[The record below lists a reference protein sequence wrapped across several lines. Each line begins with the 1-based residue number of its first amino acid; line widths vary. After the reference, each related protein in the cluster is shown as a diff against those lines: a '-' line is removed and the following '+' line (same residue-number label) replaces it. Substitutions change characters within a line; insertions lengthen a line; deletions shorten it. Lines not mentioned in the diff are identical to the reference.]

1 MINPS
6 LNINIILLYILN
18 YIMINNPIIDERYI
32 NGVIY
37 CIYSKSSKLIYIGST
52 IQGVKT
58 RLIKHK
64 TDMNGFLGLLPK
76 PRHYRSSFEVLIC
89 DDYEIIELEKY
100 NCNNKNELER
110 REALWI
116 LKLSKDF
123 NVVNKLMPAT
133 ISMNDFDFVNT
144 NLTIPEVLVF

>member
-1 MINPS
+1 MN
-6 LNINIILLYILN
+6 NNNILN
-18 YIMINNPIIDERYI
+18 IDERYC

-52 IQGVKT
+52 IQGIKK

-64 TDMNGFLGLLPK
+64 TDMNGYLGLLPK
-76 PRHYRSSFEVLIC
+76 PRTYRSSFEVLLH

-100 NCNNKNELER
+100 NCNNRNELER

-123 NVVNKLMPAT
+123 NVVNKLMPSK
-133 ISMNDFDFVNT
+133 ININDFEFVNT